1 MLNEHDFEQKVIK
14 YFEEIGYKYIT
25 SSDLLN
31 IRKDL
36 GTVILFDVLEETIKK
51 INNDISQVDVNS
63 IIAKVRTM
71 DDISLL
77 NGNKNAI
84 NALSNGIKVRNEIED
99 ITKTFKIID
108 YDNIDNNNY
117 IVTNQFKMISSHQNY
132 DNQIPDMV
140 VFINGFPISVIEL
153 KSPSLDD
160 VSRTIDDAYFQIKN
174 YQGYMPT
181 LFTWN
186 IINSISNKHINR
198 YGSLTAHYTRY
209 SNWRSLS
216 NDKREPDK
224 YFFQNLYD
232 RKNILT
238 VVKDFSFYTT
248 GDDPA
253 KIVAGYHQIEGVKEA
268 SKQIINAIDNNTKKA
283 GIFWHT
289 QGSGKSL
296 SMVFMTR
303 YVNNIKKKLTTLI
316 ITDRKDLDNQ
326 LSSTFL
332 GASDYLNQ
340 EVKQIDSIDD
350 LKNTLNNKVQ
360 NGIYL
365 CTVQKFDE
373 TIGKLSERDDIL
385 IVSDEAHRSHK
396 NINGKLS
403 VIEDEMKVE
412 QKYGYAYY
420 LREAFPNATFIGFT
434 GTPIET
440 EDHQTKNIFG
450 DYATKYLMS
459 DAEIDG
465 FVVPIKYESRHAQLK
480 IVNEKKKEL
489 DELYANIRD
498 DIVNSSDLKADVQKH
513 LNKKV
518 QKMDMIIGDDN
529 RIEEIANDF
538 VGHYKTRQNLL
549 KGKAMFVVYNREIA
563 FKYYYEIIKIAPEL
577 KQNIRVILTANNQK
591 DTSEMIELIRNDKYR
606 KESAEEFKKPN
617 SDFKIAIVVDMWL
630 TGFDAPS
637 LDTIYLDKPIKMHNL
652 MQTIARVNRT
662 YTDKNDER
670 LVKEA
675 GLVVDYIGLWKK
687 LQEALEFYTIGGKG
701 LLEQGPE
708 DIEEL
713 KVKVL
718 KYTNDIYVKDLDNK
732 VIINSDKSTDTE
744 YLFELVEG
752 IQRIVVEK
760 KMKQLFV
767 NKVKKLTKAFVSI
780 ITICTEEEKLKMQ
793 LLITARSMLI
803 KRELGELD
811 IDLKVK
817 ELKKLIAESIIHNKT
832 IISDNIDGEEV
843 SLTNII
849 NYIKDIS
856 PEAVDDELEIEKLRQ
871 AVFKGISSLKN
882 INMVREEKLTLKL
895 QVLLDKYDSNHITAE
910 EFVEGLK
917 QLGHEVQTTV
927 DELESSSKDRVEL
940 AFFEI
945 LLDDEYSKSKY
956 DKDKIEKITKELFEK
971 VKPML
976 TKRWLYNESIKE
988 KVRAEMFTI
997 LILNDYP
1004 PEATKELQDSLI
1016 KQLELQINTGIYQ
1029 LEEEK

>member
-1 MLNEHDFEQKVIK
+1 MLNEHDFELKVIK

-31 IRKDL
+31 KRKDL
-36 GTVILFDVLEETIKK
+36 GTVILFDVLEEAIKN
-51 INNDISQVDVNS
+51 INKDISQAEVNS
-63 IIAKVRTM
+63 IIAKVRSM
-71 DDISLL
+71 DDISLF
-77 NGNKNAI
+77 NSNKNAI
-84 NALSNGIKVRNEIED
+84 NVLSNGIKIRNEIED

-108 YDNIDNNNY
+108 YDNVDNNNY
-117 IVTNQFKMISSHQNY
+117 VVTNQFKMISSHQNY

-140 VFINGFPISVIEL
+140 VYINGLPISVIEL

-160 VSRTIDDAYFQIKN
+160 VSRTIDDAYFQMKN

-198 YGSLTAHYTRY
+198 YGSLTAHYARY
-209 SNWRSLS
+209 SNWRSLK

-224 YFFQNLYD
+224 YFFQNLYN
-232 RKNILT
+232 KQNILT
-238 VVKDFSFYTT
+238 IVKDFSFYTS
-248 GDDPA
+248 GDDSA
-253 KIVAGYHQIEGVKEA
+253 KIVAGYHQIKGVKEA
-268 SKQIINAIDNNTKKA
+268 SKQIINAIDNKTKKA

-326 LSSTFL
+326 LSATFL

-340 EVKQIDSIDD
+340 EVKQIDSIND

-373 TIGKLSERDDIL
+373 TIGELSGRDDIL
-385 IVSDEAHRSHK
+385 IISDEAHRSHK
-396 NINGKLS
+396 NINGKLA

-420 LREAFPNATFIGFT
+420 LREAFPKATFIGFT

-440 EDHQTKNIFG
+440 DDYQTKDIFG

-529 RIEEIANDF
+529 RIEEIVNDF
-538 VGHYKTRQNLL
+538 VKHYKTRQNLL
-549 KGKAMFVVYNREIA
+549 KGKAMFVAYNREIA
-563 FKYYYEIIKIAPEL
+563 FKYYYKIIKKAPEL
-577 KQNIRVILTANNQK
+577 KENIRLILTANNQK
-591 DTSEMIELIRNDKYR
+591 DTPDMIELIKNDKYR

-713 KVKVL
+713 KGKIL
-718 KYTNDIYVKDLDNK
+718 TYTNNIYVKDLDNK
-732 VIINSDKSTDTE
+732 IIMNSNKRSDTE
-744 YLFELVEG
+744 YLFELVES

-760 KMKQLFV
+760 KIKQLFV

-817 ELKKLIAESIIHNKT
+817 ELKKLIAESIVHNKT

-849 NYIKDIS
+849 NYIKDIA
-856 PEAVDDELEIEKLRQ
+856 PETVDDELQVEKLRH
-871 AVFKGISSLKN
+871 AVFQGINSLKN

-917 QLGHEVQTTV
+917 QIGHEIQNTV
-927 DELESSSKDRVEL
+927 DEVENSDKDRVEL

-945 LLDDEYSKSKY
+945 LLDDEYSKSQY
-956 DKDKIEKITKELFEK
+956 DKDKIEKITNELFTK
-971 VKPML
+971 VKPLL

-988 KVRAEMFTI
+988 TVRAEMFTI

-1004 PEATKELQDSLI
+1004 PEATKELQDNLV

-1029 LEEEK
+1029 LEEEN